1 MKKVIKIDYEMF
13 HNLIATSSEALEL
26 LDAVH
31 CYDTDVYENLKS
43 AIDNLKSENMNS
55 DKQTKD

>member
-1 MKKVIKIDYEMF
+1 MSKMVEVDYEML

-43 AIDNLKSENMNS
+43 AIDKIVVKYGEYE
-55 DKQTKD
+55 

>member
-1 MKKVIKIDYEMF
+1 MSKMIEVDCEMF
-13 HNLIATSSEALEL
+13 KNLLNCSSEALEL

-43 AIDNLKSENMNS
+43 AIDALMSSEV
-55 DKQTKD
+55 DE

>member
-1 MKKVIKIDYEMF
+1 MSKTIENDYEMF
-13 HNLIATSSEALEL
+13 RNLLEASSEALQL

-43 AIDNLKSENMNS
+43 AIEALMSSEV
-55 DKQTKD
+55 DEE

>member
-1 MKKVIKIDYEMF
+1 MSKIIEVDYEMF

-31 CYDTDVYENLKS
+31 CYDTEVYENLKS
-43 AIDNLKSENMNS
+43 AVDALALSEV
-55 DKQTKD
+55 DE

>member
-1 MKKVIKIDYEMF
+1 MSKMVEVDYEML

-26 LDAVH
+26 LDDTH

-43 AIDNLKSENMNS
+43 AIEDFKIGEYE
-55 DKQTKD
+55 